1 MPGEVNPPLPK
12 VAAALTGMLTIVESA
27 DAAPTADAATASEKW
42 EASAQAAL
50 VRWTA
55 LQREEIVSVNAFLQ
69 KANLKPLKIEPAPKR

>member
-1 MPGEVNPPLPK
+1 
-12 VAAALTGMLTIVESA
+12 MLTIVESA
-27 DAAPTADAATASEKW
+27 DTAPTADAATASEKW

-55 LQREEIVSVNAFLQ
+55 LQKEEIVSVNAFLQ